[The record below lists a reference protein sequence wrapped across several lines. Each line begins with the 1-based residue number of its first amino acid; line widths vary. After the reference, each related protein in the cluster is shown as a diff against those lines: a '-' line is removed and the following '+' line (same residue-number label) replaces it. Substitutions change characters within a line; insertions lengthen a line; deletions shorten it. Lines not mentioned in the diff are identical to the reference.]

1 MQRQNVKQ
9 TQTSPIVEKRHPG
22 VEEAVNELK
31 NRIILLER
39 ENIKLREAKL
49 ELERKNKSYDSI
61 DVVDV
66 GRDKSDINDKE
77 LRDKVR
83 FLENQL
89 EKTEDSLRN
98 CQNLM
103 SDNSKRTLDLNSQIV
118 KLKQEEIVAKK
129 SVDDLQLKL
138 DKKEEVIRRIV
149 EDKDKLLQELNKC
162 RDNLQQLR
170 SQVNLKS
177 NLLDNLDKSKDNLE
191 EKVNDL
197 EMKVRQ
203 LERNV
208 SEKERRISEIKSINQ
223 SLEEENRNVK
233 LDNGSLRVELEHH
246 KSEVERLSDESRTK
260 TSELVDIR
268 SRVATDT
275 FQILENVKIDFYS
288 YVYSLF
294 DNQYS
299 TQI

>member
-129 SVDDLQLKL
+129 SADDLQLKL

-162 RDNLQQLR
+162 RDNLQQVR

-177 NLLDNLDKSKDNLE
+177 NLLD
-191 EKVNDL
+191 
-197 EMKVRQ
+197 
-203 LERNV
+203 
-208 SEKERRISEIKSINQ
+208 
-223 SLEEENRNVK
+223 
-233 LDNGSLRVELEHH
+233 
-246 KSEVERLSDESRTK
+246 
-260 TSELVDIR
+260 
-268 SRVATDT
+268 
-275 FQILENVKIDFYS
+275 
-288 YVYSLF
+288 
-294 DNQYS
+294 
-299 TQI
+299 